1 MDTFE
6 GCLDSDEVV
15 EMLLQQHQL
24 ERMYFST
31 NFFTIRKLESLYK
44 SNLPYLGEFVIMVP
58 NPFILLMKLNRN
70 NQVVVCTRYVI
81 LWQQNSYFL
90 SFENVY
96 IARYFSFP

>member
-15 EMLLQQHQL
+15 EKLLQQHQL

-31 NFFTIRKLESLYK
+31 NFFTSRKVESLYK

-81 LWQQNSYFL
+81 L
-90 SFENVY
+90 
-96 IARYFSFP
+96 